1 MDASFVNIAIV
12 VVYLVAMLAF
22 GWWGKSRTKNNSD
35 FLVAGRRLGPFLYT
49 GTMAAVVLGGASTVG
64 GVGLG
69 YKFGI
74 SGMWLVVAI
83 GAGVLL
89 LSLLFAST
97 IQKLKIYTVSQMLT
111 LRYGSH
117 ATQTSGIVM
126 LAYTLMLCA
135 TSTGAYATIFVVL
148 FGWDRALAIAI
159 GGAIVLVYST
169 IGGMWS
175 ITLADQVQF
184 VIKTVGIFLLML
196 PLTLNAAGGLDG
208 IRSRVEASFF
218 QIDGIGIQ
226 TIITYFV
233 VYTLGLLIGQDI
245 WQRVFT
251 AKTPTVARWGGATAG
266 VYCILYGAAGAL
278 IGLGARVALPN
289 IDVAKLGK
297 DVVYAEVAT
306 NLLPIGIGGLVLAA
320 AVAAMMST
328 ASGALIAAATVA
340 RADVLP
346 FVAGWFGKS
355 INTDD
360 TDNPEH
366 DVKANRMWVLGL
378 GVVAIVIAIITKDV
392 VAALTIAY
400 DILVG
405 GLLVAILGGLLWKR
419 GTGVAAAASM
429 AVGSVITLGTMIILE
444 INAEVPLDGIYANEP
459 IYYGLRGLR
468 ARLRRRVAADQ
479 ADRSRGHEELA
490 RRVAGLAPATKSTEP
505 APTSKTSRFRSPS
518 AKGPKR
524 AEARRRRL
532 PFRGG
537 TAVVVWLLE
546 LLGLCGDPLSLF
558 PPAQGIR
565 PLPRALP
572 AGPRPG
578 NRPCP
583 AERSVLPLQAVPP
596 PRSPNQRWARPRRSR
611 RRDRTR
617 RCP

>member
-1 MDASFVNIAIV
+1 MDASFINIAIV
-12 VVYLVAMLAF
+12 VVYLIAMLAF
-22 GWWGKSRTKNNSD
+22 GWWGKSRTRNNSD

-89 LSLLFAST
+89 LSLLFAGT

-111 LRYGSH
+111 LRYGSK

-148 FGWDRALAIAI
+148 FGWDRALAIGI

-184 VIKTVGIFLLML
+184 VIKTVGIFFLML
-196 PLTLNAAGGLDG
+196 PFTLNAAGGLDG
-208 IRSRVEASFF
+208 IRSRVDASFF
-218 QIDGIGIQ
+218 QIDGIGLQ

-266 VYCILYGAAGAL
+266 VYCILYGVAGAL
-278 IGLGARVALPN
+278 IGMAASVALVDME
-289 IDVAKLGK
+289 IEAK
-297 DVVYAEVAT
+297 DDVYAVVAQ

-346 FVAGWFGKS
+346 FVAGWFGKTV
-355 INTDD
+355 NTED
-360 TDNPEH
+360 TENPEH
-366 DVKANRMWVLGL
+366 DVKANRIWVLSL
-378 GVVAIVIAIITKDV
+378 GVVAILIAIVTKDV

-405 GLLVAILGGLLWKR
+405 GLLVAILGGLVWKR
-419 GTGVAAAASM
+419 GTGIAAAASM
-429 AVGSVITLGTMIILE
+429 AVGSVVTLGTMIVLE
-444 INAEVPLDGIYANEP
+444 INAKAPLDGVYANEP
-459 IYYGLRGLR
+459 IYYGLI
-468 ARLRRRVAADQ
+468 ASAVVYVAVSLL
-479 ADRSRGHEELA
+479 SRPTDPA
-490 RRVAGLAPATKSTEP
+490 VMSAWNARVAGASTEEIREE
-505 APTSKTSRFRSPS
+505 PTAASP
-518 AKGPKR
+518 
-524 AEARRRRL
+524 
-532 PFRGG
+532 
-537 TAVVVWLLE
+537 V
-546 LLGLCGDPLSLF
+546 
-558 PPAQGIR
+558 
-565 PLPRALP
+565 
-572 AGPRPG
+572 
-578 NRPCP
+578 
-583 AERSVLPLQAVPP
+583 
-596 PRSPNQRWARPRRSR
+596 
-611 RRDRTR
+611 
-617 RCP
+617 

>member
-1 MDASFVNIAIV
+1 MDSSFINIAIV
-12 VVYLVAMLAF
+12 VVYLLAMLAF

-83 GAGVLL
+83 GSGVLL
-89 LSLLFAST
+89 LSLLFAGT

-111 LRYGSH
+111 LRYGSK

-148 FGWDRALAIAI
+148 FGWERWLAIAI

-184 VIKTVGIFLLML
+184 VIKTVGIFFLML
-196 PLTLNAAGGLDG
+196 PFAMNAAGGLDG
-208 IRSRVEASFF
+208 IRERVDASFF
-218 QIDGIGIQ
+218 QIDGIGVQ

-266 VYCILYGAAGAL
+266 VYCILYGLAGAL
-278 IGLGARVALPN
+278 IGMAASVALSG
-289 IDVAKLGK
+289 IEIKAK
-297 DVVYAEVAT
+297 DDVYAEVAT

-346 FVAGWFGKS
+346 FVAGWFGKT

-360 TDNPEH
+360 SDNPEH
-366 DVKANRMWVLGL
+366 DVKANRYWVLGL
-378 GVVAIVIAIITKDV
+378 GVLAIIIAISTKDV

-405 GLLVAILGGLLWKR
+405 GLLVAIIGGLVWKR
-419 GTGVAAAASM
+419 GTGIAAAASM
-429 AVGSVITLGTMIILE
+429 AVGSLVTLGTMIILE

-459 IYYGLRGLR
+459 IYYGLI
-468 ARLRRRVAADQ
+468 ASAIVYVAVSLFSKPTDPAVMQ
-479 ADRSRGHEELA
+479 AWTD
-490 RRVAGLAPATKSTEP
+490 RVAGTRVDEPELSSPAK
-505 APTSKTSRFRSPS
+505 
-518 AKGPKR
+518 
-524 AEARRRRL
+524 
-532 PFRGG
+532 
-537 TAVVVWLLE
+537 
-546 LLGLCGDPLSLF
+546 
-558 PPAQGIR
+558 
-565 PLPRALP
+565 
-572 AGPRPG
+572 
-578 NRPCP
+578 
-583 AERSVLPLQAVPP
+583 
-596 PRSPNQRWARPRRSR
+596 
-611 RRDRTR
+611 
-617 RCP
+617 